1 MKLKPS
7 VLESLL
13 GIAEG
18 LLMNG
23 YCFKY
28 DVSIPLDEYY
38 KLVEV
43 MRERLKQ
50 NEKVT
55 SVSGYGHIGDCNLH
69 FTVTC
74 DRYDE
79 GLKNEIEPFIYE
91 WVSERKGS
99 VSAEHGLGLKKNNH
113 IHYSKSPESVE
124 LMKQIKRIVD
134 PKLLLNPQ
142 KCFVVS

>member
-1 MKLKPS
+1 
-7 VLESLL
+7 
-13 GIAEG
+13 
-18 LLMNG
+18 MNG

-28 DVSIPLDEYY
+28 DVSVPLNEYY
-38 KLVEV
+38 QLVEV
-43 MRERLKQ
+43 MRERLKHNKQ
-50 NEKVT
+50 VT

-79 GLKNEIEPFIYE
+79 NLKNEIEPFIYE

-99 VSAEHGLGLKKNNH
+99 VSAEHGLGLKKNNC
-113 IHYSKSPESVE
+113 IHYSKSPETVE